1 MSRFVFDDFART
13 TLGGSSNISDQSP
26 LTTAQIERTI
36 AFLKSPASG
45 PDGHIRYAEFLEN
58 KIKEYPPTLPENKEY
73 ITYSGSD
80 RNKQSNSTNA
90 SNYIKDTND
99 RYGIIGHTPLGSYI
113 ESIEQTS
120 GRHPEFV
127 LMTEKLKIFM
137 AGEGITPLRDDYSG
151 ALRDIMWNAGS
162 PQFLENA
169 IATGKPLVAFVDGAP
184 ANRGFS
190 NFELTTALDHPD
202 VRINGYPVSAFG
214 PEPLEFARKS
224 AAEYQQLER
233 TLAQQATANG
243 SHKVEV
249 ADIRQYIKPID
260 GYDAV
265 NGALFDKP
273 LPAFNSLS
281 LTEMSATRAEWV
293 AARTT
298 LGPGPRLFLDLPEPH
313 THPATQPGAPR
324 GPPGSAVAEGIP
336 GGMSPAMKAMNIAGV
351 AALAHE
357 FATTGHKWVELRSQG
372 NTAGSDS
379 TAVHFVGRNLGG
391 ALGGFAAGAGVGF
404 VTGSWSGP
412 GAILASVAGGVA
424 GAYAGE
430 KWAEQKDF
438 ERVYIQT
445 DQAGITWMRNPAD
458 PQGRWLCSAH
468 QQQVQSGDLG
478 TGVEVRP
485 VQTALGEDVTF
496 RTDQVASG
504 TQVRYMDWKSASA
517 AYELGLANLPP
528 AKDPWRIDASHL
540 ETPPRAAFETKR
552 DFVRDKASGQWELEI
567 TVRVDQRPGFTHR
580 LPVEPEQQAALDEQS
595 RTLIAQNAANTKA
608 ALAARYMVA
617 HAHGRWSDFADAD
630 TPSIPSAIIDAQR
643 SADTLL
649 ASDGKTYTRQD
660 AGQWLSDGIL
670 FDRQA
675 NRNLGD
681 ELEITWSSQNAGIQQ
696 LDRMAGQIRETVQ
709 IRPEGIRGLVES
721 LYAKHGIERS
731 EEQLSATAAAIQHN
745 LPSTGKPTSISL
757 ELMPDPRTHRIN
769 ADSAIATF
777 ESAQGN
783 RMVLTATTT
792 MEDVAKL
799 QSQSADAQP
808 LQSPHQSSDSP
819 PLQSRHQPADAD
831 AQQLASARQE
841 HAASPVAPVTHDGH
855 PAEAMPEQARDTHE
869 HKPPMHWPPQPGHE
883 DYPLYEQ
890 IHQGVWAMDNA
901 HGRSFDAISE
911 RMTASLFVLARQND
925 LSRVDH
931 VVLGNT
937 PGNGQAEPN
946 VFLVQGQLHDPAH
959 LRLSM
964 SSTQAVQTPLE
975 QSMEHYQVAS
985 LDAQQRELQRQI
997 EQQSEI
1003 QQHDRGRAPVMG

>member
-13 TLGGSSNISDQSP
+13 TLGAAYNISDESQ
-26 LTTAQIERTI
+26 LTAAQIERII
-36 AFLKSPASG
+36 AYLRSPASG
-45 PDGHIRYAEFLEN
+45 PDGKISYADFIEEKLN
-58 KIKEYPPTLPENKEY
+58 KFPPTLPDSNDY
-73 ITYSGSD
+73 IAYSGKD
-80 RNKQSNSTNA
+80 RNGA
-90 SNYIKDTND
+90 SNFDNALSYSIDTGNSS
-99 RYGIIGHTPLGSYI
+99 GIIGDTPFGKYLKTLENTPEKNLEFILIERNFKAFMIKEGVSPLDGS
-113 ESIEQTS
+113 
-120 GRHPEFV
+120 H
-127 LMTEKLKIFM
+127 
-137 AGEGITPLRDDYSG
+137 AG

-162 PQFLENA
+162 PKFFENA

-202 VRINGYPVSAFG
+202 ARINGYPVSAFG
-214 PEPLEFARKS
+214 PEPLEFARNS

-265 NGALFDKP
+265 NGTLFDKP
-273 LPAFNSLS
+273 LPAYNSLS

-313 THPATQPGAPR
+313 THPATQPGAQR

-372 NTAGSDS
+372 NTAGADS

-412 GAILASVAGGVA
+412 GAILASVGGGVA

-438 ERVYIQT
+438 ERVYLQT
-445 DQAGITWMRNPAD
+445 DQAGTTWMRNPAD
-458 PQGRWLCSAH
+458 PQGRWLRSAH

-504 TQVRYMDWKSASA
+504 TQARYMDWKSANA

-567 TVRVDQRPGFTHR
+567 TQRMDGRTEISHR
-580 LPVEPEQQAALDEQS
+580 EPVQPEQQAALDEQS

-617 HAHGRWSDFADAD
+617 HAHGRWSDFGDAD
-630 TPSIPSAIIDAQR
+630 NPSIPSAIIDAQR

-675 NRNLGD
+675 NRNISD

-696 LDRMAGQIRETVQ
+696 LDQMAGQIRETVQ
-709 IRPEGIRGLVES
+709 IRPEGIRGLVET
-721 LYAKHGIERS
+721 LYTKHGIERS

-745 LPSTGKPTSISL
+745 LPATEKPTSISL
-757 ELMPDPRTHRIN
+757 ELMPDPRTRRIN

-819 PLQSRHQPADAD
+819 PLQPRHQPAEVP
-831 AQQLASARQE
+831 AQPHE
-841 HAASPVAPVTHDGH
+841 HAATAVAPVTHDGH
-855 PAEAMPEQARDTHE
+855 PAREVPEQSRDTQE
-869 HKPPMHWPPQPGHE
+869 QKPPACWPPQPGHT
-883 DYPLYEQ
+883 DYLLCQQ
-890 IHQGVWAMDNA
+890 IREGVSAMDSA

-911 RMTASLFVLARQND
+911 RMNASLFVLAKQND

-931 VVLGNT
+931 VVLGRP
-937 PGNGQAEPN
+937 PGNGQTGLN
-946 VFLVQGQLHDPAH
+946 VFLVQGQLNDPAH
-959 LRLSM
+959 IRASM
-964 SSTQAVQTPLE
+964 PADQAVQTPVE
-975 QSMEHYQVAS
+975 QSMAQYHIAS
-985 LDAQQRELQRQI
+985 QDAQQREQQRQFEQLTN
-997 EQQSEI
+997 EQQQAGSRSMAI
-1003 QQHDRGRAPVMG
+1003 G